1 MDSQDLINKLAF
13 VFIKLRTRPTSF
25 TESRISIMRLTK
37 WTDYTLR
44 VLLHCAALKNRE
56 NPTTIAEIA
65 ERHQVSRSHLMK
77 IVMML
82 SSLGWIESSR
92 GRSGGIRLSVDPSQI
107 KIGDIVRQ
115 TETDFDMVECF
126 DDASNTC
133 RLNGRCKL
141 KTVLKRAS
149 DSFLN
154 ELDQVTLADML
165 PANAASH
172 DISVHIIN
180 RPVKR

>member
-1 MDSQDLINKLAF
+1 
-13 VFIKLRTRPTSF
+13 
-25 TESRISIMRLTK
+25 MRLTK

-44 VLLHCAALKNRE
+44 VLLHCAATRNRE
-56 NPTTIAEIA
+56 KPVTIAEIA

-107 KIGDIVRQ
+107 RVGDVVRQ
-115 TETDFDMVECF
+115 TETDFHVVECF
-126 DDASNTC
+126 DEESNSC

-149 DSFLN
+149 DSFMH

-165 PANAASH
+165 PSSSSALR
-172 DISVHIIN
+172 DIPVQV
-180 RPVKR
+180 VKRTVKR

>member
-1 MDSQDLINKLAF
+1 
-13 VFIKLRTRPTSF
+13 
-25 TESRISIMRLTK
+25 
-37 WTDYTLR
+37 
-44 VLLHCAALKNRE
+44 
-56 NPTTIAEIA
+56 
-65 ERHQVSRSHLMK
+65 MK

-107 KIGDIVRQ
+107 RVGDVVRQ
-115 TETDFDMVECF
+115 TETDFHVVECF
-126 DDASNTC
+126 DEESNSC

-149 DSFLN
+149 DSFMH

-165 PANAASH
+165 PSSSSALR
-172 DISVHIIN
+172 DIPVQV
-180 RPVKR
+180 VKRTVKR

>member
-1 MDSQDLINKLAF
+1 
-13 VFIKLRTRPTSF
+13 
-25 TESRISIMRLTK
+25 MRLTK

-44 VLLHCAALKNRE
+44 VLLYCAAVKNRKK
-56 NPTTIAEIA
+56 PVTIAEIA

-82 SSLGWIESSR
+82 SNLGWIESSR
-92 GRSGGIRLSVDPSQI
+92 GRSGGISLSVDPTQI
-107 KIGDIVRQ
+107 KIGDVVRQ
-115 TETDFDMVECF
+115 TETDFDIVECF
-126 DDASNTC
+126 DDASNSC

-149 DSFLN
+149 DRFLN

-165 PANAASH
+165 PTSPASR
-172 DISVHIIN
+172 DIPVQIIK
-180 RPVKR
+180 RAVKR

>member
-1 MDSQDLINKLAF
+1 
-13 VFIKLRTRPTSF
+13 
-25 TESRISIMRLTK
+25 MRLTK

-44 VLLHCAALKNRE
+44 VLLYCAAVKNRE
-56 NPTTIAEIA
+56 KPITIAEIA

-82 SSLGWIESSR
+82 SSMGWIESSR
-92 GRSGGIRLSVDPSQI
+92 GRSGGIRLSVDPHQI
-107 KIGDIVRQ
+107 RIGDVVRQ
-115 TETDFDMVECF
+115 TETDFDIVECF
-126 DDASNTC
+126 DDAANSC

-154 ELDQVTLADML
+154 ELDQVTLADMV
-165 PANAASH
+165 PASPTSR
-172 DISVHIIN
+172 DIPVQII
-180 RPVKR
+180 KRADKR

>member
-1 MDSQDLINKLAF
+1 MPCVD
-13 VFIKLRTRPTSF
+13 VP
-25 TESRISIMRLTK
+25 RITIMRLTK

-44 VLLHCAALKNRE
+44 VLLHCASLRSRE
-56 NPTTIAEIA
+56 KPTTIAEIA

-107 KIGDIVRQ
+107 SIGDVVRQ
-115 TETDFDMVECF
+115 TETDFDIVECF
-126 DDASNTC
+126 DDASNSC

-165 PANAASH
+165 PASPASR
-172 DISVHIIN
+172 DIPVQII
-180 RPVKR
+180 KR